1 MINLTNKG
9 GNMSTKIALTENGI
23 NTRSVFKQEITEE
36 ILEEI
41 RKTASK
47 PKPVF
52 VGYAQIGGETLK
64 KVIYK

>member
-1 MINLTNKG
+1 MT
-9 GNMSTKIALTENGI
+9 TKIALTGNGI
-23 NTRSVFKQEITEE
+23 NTRNVFKQKIAEE

-41 RKTASK
+41 KKAASK

-64 KVIYK
+64 KVIYE

>member
-1 MINLTNKG
+1 MV
-9 GNMSTKIALTENGI
+9 TKIALTGNGI
-23 NTRSVFKQEITEE
+23 SIRSVFKQKIAEE

-41 RKTASK
+41 RKADSK

-64 KVIYK
+64 KVIYE

>member
-1 MINLTNKG
+1 MKLG
-9 GNMSTKIALTENGI
+9 GNMATKIALTENGI
-23 NTRSVFKQEITEE
+23 NTRRVFKQKIAEE

-41 RKTASK
+41 RKAASK

>member
-1 MINLTNKG
+1 MT
-9 GNMSTKIALTENGI
+9 TKIALTGNGI
-23 NTRSVFKQEITEE
+23 NTRSVFKQKTTEE

-41 RKTASK
+41 RKAASK
-47 PKPVF
+47 PNPVF

>member
-1 MINLTNKG
+1 MV
-9 GNMSTKIALTENGI
+9 TKIALTGNGI
-23 NTRSVFKQEITEE
+23 STRSVFKQKIAEE

-41 RKTASK
+41 IKDASK

-64 KVIYK
+64 KVIYE

>member
-1 MINLTNKG
+1 MV
-9 GNMSTKIALTENGI
+9 TKIALTGNGI
-23 NTRSVFKQEITEE
+23 NTRSVFKQKIVEE
-36 ILEEI
+36 NLEEI
-41 RKTASK
+41 RKAASKQK

>member
-1 MINLTNKG
+1 MA
-9 GNMSTKIALTENGI
+9 TKIALTGNRI
-23 NTRSVFKQEITEE
+23 NTRSVFKQKNAEE

-41 RKTASK
+41 RKAASK

-64 KVIYK
+64 KIIYE

>member
-1 MINLTNKG
+1 MT
-9 GNMSTKIALTENGI
+9 TKIALTGNRT
-23 NTRSVFKQEITEE
+23 NDRSILKRKTTEE

-52 VGYAQIGGETLK
+52 VGYAQTGGETLK
-64 KVIYK
+64 KVICE

>member
-1 MINLTNKG
+1 MFRNRTND
-9 GNMSTKIALTENGI
+9 
-23 NTRSVFKQEITEE
+23 RSILKRKATEE

-47 PKPVF
+47 PKPLF

-64 KVIYK
+64 KVICE

>member
-1 MINLTNKG
+1 MA
-9 GNMSTKIALTENGI
+9 TKIALTGNGT
-23 NTRSVFKQEITEE
+23 NTRSVFNQKIAEE

-47 PKPVF
+47 PKPAF

-64 KVIYK
+64 KIICE

>member
-1 MINLTNKG
+1 MA
-9 GNMSTKIALTENGI
+9 TKIALTGNRI
-23 NTRSVFKQEITEE
+23 NTRSVFKQKNAEE

-41 RKTASK
+41 RKAASK

-64 KVIYK
+64 KVIYE

>member
-1 MINLTNKG
+1 MKLG
-9 GNMSTKIALTENGI
+9 GNMATKIALTGNEI
-23 NTRSVFKQEITEE
+23 NTRSVFKQKIAEE

-41 RKTASK
+41 RKAASK

-64 KVIYK
+64 KVIYE

>member
-1 MINLTNKG
+1 MITKKTLTG
-9 GNMSTKIALTENGI
+9 TGI
-23 NTRSVFKQEITEE
+23 NTRNVFKQKIAEE

-41 RKTASK
+41 RKAASK
-47 PKPVF
+47 PKPAF